1 MSSWNNFFLQKM
13 GLDTQGNPWPV
24 CESVAT
30 WGIFC
35 KEIPFKLMEK
45 VKEPAMRNWHDEN
58 GHDEFIPE
66 SGLYTDAYEMTV
78 EFGCKKLNTRESS
91 TYGVSVTDV
100 KTKVIAFLD
109 YLRQSGMLK
118 MYSAHT
124 GIGRQNVRLIS
135 VGSNATWVKQEVA
148 TTTQQPVEEEFLV
161 FEVTFKVND
170 PNTQVTL
177 SNG

>member
-78 EFGCKKLNTRESS
+78 EFGCKKLNSRESS
-91 TYGVSVTDV
+91 TYGTSVADV
-100 KTKVIAFLD
+100 KEKVKTFLD
-109 YLRQSGMLK
+109 YLRQSGMLN
-118 MYSAHT
+118 MYSSHT
-124 GIGRQNVRLIS
+124 GIGRQNVRLSS
-135 VGSNATWVKQEVA
+135 VGSNATWVKMDVA
-148 TTTQQPVEEEFLV
+148 TLTQPVQEEFLV

-170 PNTQVTL
+170 PNTPMPRC
-177 SNG
+177 